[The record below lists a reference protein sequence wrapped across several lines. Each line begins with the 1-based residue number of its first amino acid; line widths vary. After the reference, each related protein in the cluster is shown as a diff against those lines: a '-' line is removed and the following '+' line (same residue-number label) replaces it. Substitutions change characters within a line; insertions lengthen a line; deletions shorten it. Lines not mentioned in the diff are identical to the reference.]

1 MNLLAVNF
9 IVIIGMMSAVWLAS
23 LVARDASIVD
33 IVWGLGFVVVAW
45 SSWLVSGST
54 GTTDLIVRIGITV
67 WGLRLAGYLAWRN
80 LHWER
85 HDPHQHSLQVEDRDE
100 AD

>member
-45 SSWLVSGST
+45 SSWLVSDSVSMA
-54 GTTDLIVRIGITV
+54 DLIVRIAVTV
-67 WGLRLAGYLAWRN
+67 WSLRLAGYLAWRN
-80 LHWER
+80 LGKG
-85 HDPHQHSLQVEDRDE
+85 EDFR
-100 AD
+100 